1 MNVVD
6 SSGWLEYFAG
16 GANADFFASAIE
28 DTRQLIVPAIVV
40 YEVYKW
46 ILLYAGKQEST
57 WNISLLL
64 DAYIVPMDS
73 YVALEAAENSVQF
86 RLSVADSIIMTTA
99 RLYNATLWTQDAH
112 FASIEGVRYIAKV

>member
-6 SSGWLEYFAG
+6 SSGWIEYFAG
-16 GANADFFASAIE
+16 GANADFFAAAIE
-28 DTRQLIVPAIVV
+28 DTRQLLVPTVVV

-46 ILLYAGKQEST
+46 ILLYGGSQQTA

-64 DAYIVPMDS
+64 DAYVVPLDS
-73 YVALEAAENSVQF
+73 YVSLEAAENSVQF
-86 RLSVADSIIMTTA
+86 KLSVADSIILTTA

-112 FASIEGVRYIAKV
+112 FAGIEGVQYIAKP